1 CVPRRKRRAGA
12 ANAGASLFD
21 FRPVFRNRSAMAYAQ
36 AYCIHTLEMNAL
48 RGWGVAF
55 LGFVAMSSG
64 TGEMR
69 LSPTWVLTALGLIGT
84 AASVLGN
91 EAAIRLGRRRLVC
104 LAMASSVLVGGS
116 IGFVGTLSYSVA
128 VVLLLLYGFVVWL
141 DSSSLTAGAAGTAE
155 PSRRGAT
162 LAVHSTLG
170 YAGGFVG
177 PLMIGYTLDLAGG
190 MSRVAWGAAFLAVAL
205 LMLIA
210 LAIFVVLRPRELV
223 GDRSEDSGNKDE
235 SSPPARR
242 IAS

>member
-1 CVPRRKRRAGA
+1 
-12 ANAGASLFD
+12 
-21 FRPVFRNRSAMAYAQ
+21 MAYAQ

-55 LGFVAMSSG
+55 LGFVAMTSG
-64 TGEMR
+64 AGETR
-69 LSPTWVLTALGLIGT
+69 LSPTFVLTALGLIGT

-104 LAMASSVLVGGS
+104 LAMSGSILIGGS
-116 IGFVGTLSYSVA
+116 IGFLGTLSYSIA

-190 MSRVAWGAAFLAVAL
+190 MSRLAWGAAFLGVAV
-205 LMLIA
+205 LMLLA
-210 LAIFVVLRPRELV
+210 LTLFVFLRPRELA
-223 GDRSEDSGNKDE
+223 GDRADGIK
-235 SSPPARR
+235 PG
-242 IAS
+242 